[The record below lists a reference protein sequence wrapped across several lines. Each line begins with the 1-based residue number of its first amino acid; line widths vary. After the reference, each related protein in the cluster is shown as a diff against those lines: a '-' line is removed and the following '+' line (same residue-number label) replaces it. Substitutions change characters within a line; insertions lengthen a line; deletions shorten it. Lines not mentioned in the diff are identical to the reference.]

1 MKRRK
6 SLTRDQL
13 ATYFK
18 RSLLHISMAVLTDII
33 LISCFRGFYV
43 HYKTYTWGF
52 ALLLA
57 CQSINIINMIFEITN
72 YLISSGDH

>member
-6 SLTRDQL
+6 SFTRDQL
-13 ATYFK
+13 AAYFK
-18 RSLLHISMAVLTDII
+18 RSLLQISMAVLTDIT
-33 LISCFRGFYV
+33 LISYFQEFYL
-43 HYKTYTWGF
+43 HYKTYAWGF

-57 CQSINIINMIFEITN
+57 CQSINITNMIFEIMN